1 MSKLQGLY
9 PDIDFSLLKIT
20 TSGDRERNVPLTQM
34 AGDGVFVKELEEA
47 LVDGRIDLAVH
58 SLKDMPTEISKD
70 LYLAAV
76 DARLDPRDVLV
87 SQGEKLNEMAAG
99 SRIGTGSLRRMAQL
113 YSFREGLK
121 VEAIRGNIDTRLNKV
136 SSKECEGIIL
146 AAAALIRLELAE
158 RITEYLPTDHFL
170 PAVGQGALGIEVRS
184 GDERIIKLISAINH
198 RPTWCSVIAER
209 AFLLA
214 TGGGCRAPIAAL
226 GSVQGDTLMLK
237 GMVGDPG
244 GRTIIRDSQEGSTS
258 EPEQVGI
265 RLAKKMLKTGAAE
278 ILAEARSQ

>member
-1 MSKLQGLY
+1 MY

-20 TSGDRERNVPLTQM
+20 TSGDRERNVPLNQM

-87 SQGEKLNEMAAG
+87 SRGEKLNEMAAG

-146 AAAALIRLELAE
+146 AAAALIRMGLAE
-158 RITEYLPTDHFL
+158 RITEYLTPDHFL

-226 GSVQGDTLMLK
+226 GIVQGDTLMLK
-237 GMVGDPG
+237 GMVGDPE
-244 GRTIIRDSQEGSTS
+244 GRTIIRDSQEGITS
-258 EPEQVGI
+258 EAEQVGI
-265 RLAKKMLKTGAAE
+265 RLANKMLKTGAAE